1 MAVLADKTGGRVL
14 VVDDEAA
21 LLKTFRYC
29 LEDDGHTVATAA
41 SGEQAMAL
49 IRSRVFDV
57 CFLDLSLGDSNALE
71 LLPAIRIAAPWLR
84 VVIVTAHSSV
94 DTAVQAMRAGATDY
108 LVKPCSPEQLRI
120 AAATHLHA
128 RRLDLRLE
136 ELERETGRSGGD
148 TQLESRSPAM
158 AALLDTVRQVAE
170 SEASILV
177 LGESGTGK
185 GVIARAIHRWSA
197 RQAAPFITINSPGL
211 SGELFESELFG
222 HRKGAFTGA
231 VANSPGRVSQA
242 DGGTLFLDEIGEVP
256 LALQPKLLR
265 FLQDKQYESI
275 GDPVTRQADVRLVA
289 ATNRDLNAMVRAGT
303 FREDLLY
310 RLDVIRIHL
319 PPLRDRIEDLP
330 QLAHGFL
337 DEFIRIHRGRARGFS
352 EAALTALAAHRWP
365 GNIRE
370 LRNVVER
377 ASILCRGE
385 QIEPR
390 DLALG
395 DAGGSAPATRTTQ
408 GLSLQ
413 ALEREHILSVLGA
426 AETLEVAAKTLGI
439 DASTLYRKRKQYGI

>member
-1 MAVLADKTGGRVL
+1 MADKTGGRLL
-14 VVDDEAA
+14 VIDDEAP

-29 LEDDGHTVATAA
+29 LEDEGHTVATAA

-57 CFLDLSLGDSNALE
+57 CFLDLTLGDCTALD
-71 LLPAIRIAAPWLR
+71 LLPTIRNAAPWLR

-94 DTAVQAMRAGATDY
+94 DTAVQAMRAGAVDY

-120 AAATHLHA
+120 AAATQLHA

-136 ELERETGRSGGD
+136 ELERQTGHSGD
-148 TQLESRSPAM
+148 QAQLDSRSPAM
-158 AALLDTVRQVAE
+158 AELLDTARQVA
-170 SEASILV
+170 ASDANILV

-185 GVIARAIHRWSA
+185 GVIARAIHRWSP
-197 RQAAPFITINSPGL
+197 RHAAPFITINSPGL

-231 VANSPGRVSQA
+231 VANTPGRVAQA

-256 LALQPKLLR
+256 IGLQAKLLR
-265 FLQDKQYESI
+265 FLQDKQFESV

-289 ATNRDLNAMVRAGT
+289 ATNRDLDGMVRAGV

-310 RLDVIRIHL
+310 RLDVIRLHV

-330 QLAHGFL
+330 AFADGFL

-352 EAALTALAAHRWP
+352 EAALDALCRHRWP

-385 QIEPR
+385 RIEPR

-395 DAGGSAPATRTTQ
+395 DAGGIAMAASRPSAT
-408 GLSLQ
+408 LSLA
-413 ALEREHILSVLGA
+413 ALEREHILAVLGA
-426 AETLEVAAKTLGI
+426 AETLEMAAKQLGI
-439 DASTLYRKRKQYGI
+439 DASTLYRKRRQYGI

>member
-1 MAVLADKTGGRVL
+1 MAALADKTGGRVL

-29 LEDDGHTVATAA
+29 LEDEGHSVATAA

-49 IRSRVFDV
+49 IHSRVFDV

-71 LLPAIRIAAPWLR
+71 LLPAIRTAAPWLR

-136 ELERETGRSGGD
+136 ELERETGRSG
-148 TQLESRSPAM
+148 TTELESRSPAM

-185 GVIARAIHRWSA
+185 GVIAKAIHRWSA
-197 RQAAPFITINSPGL
+197 RRAAPFITINSPGL
-211 SGELFESELFG
+211 SAELFESELFG

-231 VANSPGRVSQA
+231 IANSPGRVSQA

-265 FLQDKQYESI
+265 FLQDKQFESV

-303 FREDLLY
+303 FREDLL
-310 RLDVIRIHL
+310 
-319 PPLRDRIEDLP
+319 
-330 QLAHGFL
+330 
-337 DEFIRIHRGRARGFS
+337 
-352 EAALTALAAHRWP
+352 
-365 GNIRE
+365 
-370 LRNVVER
+370 
-377 ASILCRGE
+377 
-385 QIEPR
+385 
-390 DLALG
+390 
-395 DAGGSAPATRTTQ
+395 
-408 GLSLQ
+408 
-413 ALEREHILSVLGA
+413 
-426 AETLEVAAKTLGI
+426 
-439 DASTLYRKRKQYGI
+439 